1 MTDVTRRDVSR
12 RKVLKSGAGLAAA
25 GALTGSGL
33 IRPARAQDMSFTP
46 EDGAQLRVLR
56 WSRFVQGDE
65 DGFMANVDKF
75 TDMTGVPVTV
85 DNESW
90 EDVRPKAAV
99 AANVGSGPDIIFGWY
114 DDPHQYPDKLVD
126 LTELADYLGGKY
138 GGWFGAA
145 ETYGTREGRWIG
157 LPWGAA
163 GNCLVYR
170 QSWVEEAGFSEFPT
184 DTDGF
189 LELCRALAANGH
201 PPGLA
206 LGNAVGDGNTWTHW
220 LLWSHGG
227 RMVDENN
234 EVVINSPETIAALNY
249 VRQLYETFIP
259 GTISWLDPNNNRA
272 FLAGDISL
280 TANGISIYYAAK
292 NHEDTAI
299 RELAEDINHANMPIG
314 PVGQPT
320 ELHLFT
326 QAMVFGYTSY
336 PNACKEFLRFL
347 WEWDQYAPW
356 QQAAEGYV
364 THPLQAYD
372 ENPVWTEDPKNTP
385 YRDCIRNMLYNGFS
399 GSLGYSSAAAMA
411 DYIVV
416 NMVAEAASGAKSP
429 EDAAADA
436 QRRAERYYR
445 I

>member
-1 MTDVTRRDVSR
+1 MTDITRRDVSR
-12 RKVLKSGAGLAAA
+12 RRVLKSGAGLAAA

-75 TDMTGVPVTV
+75 TDLTGVPVTV

-170 QSWVEEAGFSEFPT
+170 QSWVEEAGFSDFPG